1 MLPEKLKATSTVVL
15 YGLFS
20 WQAKPGRRRGFS
32 SSGRTS
38 ITAPIMRVFSG
49 TARNTE
55 ILANGRLLRRSRKT
69 GGIPARLSIQCA
81 GRQDRRAGQGDRR
94 KPVRALPR
102 AGRKRSINQAG
113 NGSLSKANR
122 RFDLKTWP
130 ELREIQPRSVTEA
143 DCTEW
148 AAGLAKQYSP
158 TRYNNAVDTL
168 RQIFEVATKKGLIYR
183 NPAKD
188 LSKAPVQPKRLELP
202 RREEF
207 TKVVNH
213 VRKNGAWC
221 SEQCGDLIEFL
232 AYSGA
237 RLEKARN
244 VR

>member
-1 MLPEKLKATSTVVL
+1 MRTDVYSVAVAKLAVFLQDFRSNAPAAKTVERGKATVENLSELYLEQVGKDQSIKPATVH
-15 YGLFS
+15 YRKQIGHFD
-20 WQAKPGRRRGFS
+20 P
-32 SSGRTS
+32 
-38 ITAPIMRVFSG
+38 
-49 TARNTE
+49 E
-55 ILANGRLLRRSRKT
+55 DLA
-69 GGIPARLSIQCA
+69 GIA
-81 GRQDRRAGQGDRR
+81 G
-94 KPVRALPR
+94 
-102 AGRKRSINQAG
+102 
-113 NGSLSKANR
+113 
-122 RFDLKTWP
+122 
-130 ELREIQPRSVTEA
+130 IQPRSVTEA